1 MTPLEPWRQALRS
14 LIPRGFLQRDRAA
27 DGLFISDYPCH
38 CADAA
43 AVDAALQ
50 AAGFNALVFHY
61 SGCFQ
66 VTAAG
71 RLRRIDGAPEAY
83 RQLIAALPD
92 VSLPAPTDENL
103 YLWSLARRLLQG
115 EGDPA
120 RQPIPPLRLTLK
132 CLDGADTDA
141 LIRLLPP
148 LLALHQR
155 RGEPLPRSAGMLIAG
170 YLKGET
176 PC

>member
-50 AAGFNALVFHY
+50 AAGF
-61 SGCFQ
+61 Q

-103 YLWSLARRLLQG
+103 
-115 EGDPA
+115 
-120 RQPIPPLRLTLK
+120 
-132 CLDGADTDA
+132 
-141 LIRLLPP
+141 
-148 LLALHQR
+148 
-155 RGEPLPRSAGMLIAG
+155 
-170 YLKGET
+170 
-176 PC
+176 

>member
-50 AAGFNALVFHY
+50 AAGF
-61 SGCFQ
+61 Q

-92 VSLPAPTDENL
+92 VSLPVPTDENL

-120 RQPIPPLRLTLK
+120 RQPIPSLRLTLK

-155 RGEPLPRSAGMLIAG
+155 RGEPLPRSVGMLIAG

>member
-50 AAGFNALVFHY
+50 AAGF
-61 SGCFQ
+61 Q
-66 VTAAG
+66 VTAVG

-155 RGEPLPRSAGMLIAG
+155 RGEPLPRSVGMLIAG

>member
-50 AAGFNALVFHY
+50 AAGF
-61 SGCFQ
+61 Q

-92 VSLPAPTDENL
+92 VPLPAPTDENL

-155 RGEPLPRSAGMLIAG
+155 RGEPLPRSAGLLIAG

-176 PC
+176 SC

>member
-50 AAGFNALVFHY
+50 AAG
-61 SGCFQ
+61 FQ

-155 RGEPLPRSAGMLIAG
+155 RGEPLPRSAVMLIAG

>member
-50 AAGFNALVFHY
+50 AAGF
-61 SGCFQ
+61 Q

-71 RLRRIDGAPEAY
+71 RLRRIVPGVDRGSCPSGGGS
-83 RQLIAALPD
+83 AL
-92 VSLPAPTDENL
+92 L
-103 YLWSLARRLLQG
+103 
-115 EGDPA
+115 
-120 RQPIPPLRLTLK
+120 
-132 CLDGADTDA
+132 
-141 LIRLLPP
+141 
-148 LLALHQR
+148 
-155 RGEPLPRSAGMLIAG
+155 
-170 YLKGET
+170 
-176 PC
+176 

>member
-50 AAGFNALVFHY
+50 AAGF
-61 SGCFQ
+61 Q

-71 RLRRIDGAPEAY
+71 RLRRIDGTPETY

-92 VSLPAPTDENL
+92 VPLPVPTDENL
-103 YLWSLARRLLQG
+103 YLWGLARRLLQG

-148 LLALHQR
+148 LLALYQR

>member
-27 DGLFISDYPCH
+27 DGLIISDYPCH

-50 AAGFNALVFHY
+50 TAG
-61 SGCFQ
+61 FQ

-92 VSLPAPTDENL
+92 VPLPAPTDENL

>member
-50 AAGFNALVFHY
+50 AAGF
-61 SGCFQ
+61 Q

-103 YLWSLARRLLQG
+103 YLWGLARRLLQG

-120 RQPIPPLRLTLK
+120 RQPIPSLRLTLK

-155 RGEPLPRSAGMLIAG
+155 RGEPLPRSVGMLIAG

>member
-1 MTPLEPWRQALRS
+1 MEALEAVMAARDLLEQVTPLRTDCGRYCGGACCLSDE
-14 LIPRGFLQRDRAA
+14 
-27 DGLFISDYPCH
+27 DGQGGML
-38 CADAA
+38 
-43 AVDAALQ
+43 
-50 AAGFNALVFHY
+50 LV
-61 SGCFQ
+61 
-66 VTAAG
+66 
-71 RLRRIDGAPEAY
+71 P
-83 RQLIAALPD
+83 
-92 VSLPAPTDENL
+92 
-103 YLWSLARRLLQG
+103 G

>member
-50 AAGFNALVFHY
+50 AAGF
-61 SGCFQ
+61 Q

-103 YLWSLARRLLQG
+103 YLWGLARRLLQG

-132 CLDGADTDA
+132 CRDGADTDA

>member
-50 AAGFNALVFHY
+50 AAGF
-61 SGCFQ
+61 Q
-66 VTAAG
+66 VTGAG
-71 RLRRIDGAPEAY
+71 GLRRIDGAPEAY

>member
-50 AAGFNALVFHY
+50 AAGF
-61 SGCFQ
+61 Q

-92 VSLPAPTDENL
+92 VSLPVPTDENL

-155 RGEPLPRSAGMLIAG
+155 RGEPLPRSVGMLIAG

>member
-1 MTPLEPWRQALRS
+1 MTPLEPWRQALRI

-50 AAGFNALVFHY
+50 AAG
-61 SGCFQ
+61 FQ

>member
-50 AAGFNALVFHY
+50 AAGF
-61 SGCFQ
+61 Q

-92 VSLPAPTDENL
+92 VSLSAPTDENL

>member
-50 AAGFNALVFHY
+50 AAGF
-61 SGCFQ
+61 Q
-66 VTAAG
+66 VAAAG

-92 VSLPAPTDENL
+92 VSLPTPTDENL

>member
-43 AVDAALQ
+43 AVDAVLQ
-50 AAGFNALVFHY
+50 AAG
-61 SGCFQ
+61 FQ

-83 RQLIAALPD
+83 RQLIAALSD

>member
-50 AAGFNALVFHY
+50 AAGF
-61 SGCFQ
+61 Q

-92 VSLPAPTDENL
+92 VPLPAPTDKNL
-103 YLWSLARRLLQG
+103 YLWGLARRLLQG

-120 RQPIPPLRLTLK
+120 RQPIPSLRLTLK

-155 RGEPLPRSAGMLIAG
+155 RGEPLPRSVGMLIAG